1 MIHSQG
7 VEVFVPLKD
16 YCCRQIIWKELAFTQ
31 KWIVKYCKMTG
42 WLTCF
47 CCVVSC
53 CDVLNCV
60 LWCIE
65 LCCDVLSCG
74 VLWWVECYVVLCYV
88 VSCCYVLSCGL
99 LWWVVLYCVVV
110 YCVVMRCV
118 MFHHGANTLR
128 KLHGFTKV
136 PFVRKIVEIIVSFN
150 QCCKI
155 ILSDCVCLFPVI
167 V

>member
-1 MIHSQG
+1 MAVTFVRKIGDLIHSQG

-42 WLTCF
+42 WLTCL

-65 LCCDVLSCG
+65 LCCDVLSC
-74 VLWWVECYVVLCYV
+74 VLWWVECYIVLCHV
-88 VSCCYVLSCGL
+88 VMC
-99 LWWVVLYCVVV
+99 WVVVCCDELYCIVLWCIVLWCDV
-110 YCVVMRCV
+110 LC
-118 MFHHGANTLR
+118 
-128 KLHGFTKV
+128 FTMELI
-136 PFVRKIVEIIVSFN
+136 PFGSSMASQKFL
-150 QCCKI
+150 
-155 ILSDCVCLFPVI
+155 LSGK
-167 V
+167 